1 MRGRLFRRLQALT
14 RSEGLHAHIVFTDQ
28 AIYREKGERIDYFTP
43 EELAGL
49 YADWLIVACEK
60 RLIDCRQDG
69 TIHRHSVE
77 QIVARAHPRGC
88 RILIMAPFSA

>member
-14 RSEGLHAHIVFTDQ
+14 RTEGLHAHVVFTDL
-28 AIYREKGERIDYFTP
+28 AIYREKGERIDYFRP
-43 EELAGL
+43 GELAAL
-49 YADWLIVACEK
+49 YADWCIVAGEK

-77 QIVARAHPRGC
+77 QLVVRAHR
-88 RILIMAPFSA
+88 RDA